1 MGQSPADNTRGIVL
15 PDSAAK
21 PGYDPALDGLRG
33 LAIGL
38 VLLHHC
44 YGPVFSFFWIGV
56 DLFFVL
62 SGFLITR
69 ILLDSVNEKKY
80 LVNFYGRRVLRIFPL
95 YYACLALLFLV
106 APLMFRMTVHEL
118 RYLFDHQGWY
128 WTYMQNWL
136 IVRDGYAPGRSM
148 LLSHFWSLA
157 IEEQY
162 YLVWPFLVF
171 IFRGRK
177 LLWVTLVLIAAA
189 MAVRMSG
196 HYHNPGYYVST
207 FTRVDSL
214 LIGAL
219 LVLLLRY
226 YKEKVSRYLAVLL
239 SVSGL
244 LLLGGLAWFRNPDY
258 SNPFYVKAGYTLL
271 ALFFAGLVTWCL
283 DERMNWF
290 KKAMNL
296 RPLIFLGKYSY
307 GLYVFHFPV
316 YWLCR
321 NAFLLQ
327 ISRFIHQD
335 SLAKIGAA
343 SLCVLFTIGLSLV
356 SFHLLEKPFLRLKR
370 YF

>member
-1 MGQSPADNTRGIVL
+1 MERSSAATTRGIVL

-44 YGPVFSFFWIGV
+44 FGPAFSFFWIGV

-80 LVNFYGRRVLRIFPL
+80 LLNFYGRRVLRIFPL
-95 YYACLALLFLV
+95 YYACLAVLFFI
-106 APLMFRMTVHEL
+106 APQVFRSTADEL
-118 RYLFDHQGWY
+118 RYLFNHQGWY

-148 LLSHFWSLA
+148 ILSHFWSLA

-162 YLVWPFLVF
+162 YLVWPFLVLV
-171 IFRGRK
+171 FRGRK
-177 LLWVTLVLIAAA
+177 LLWLTLVLIVAA
-189 MAVRMSG
+189 MAVRLSG

-214 LIGAL
+214 LVGAL
-219 LVLLLRY
+219 LVLLLQHYR
-226 YKEKVSRYLAVLL
+226 EKVVRYLAILMPVL
-239 SVSGL
+239 GIL
-244 LLLGGLAWFRNPDY
+244 LVGGLAWFRNPDY

-271 ALFFAGLVTWCL
+271 ALFFAGLVVLCL
-283 DERMNWF
+283 DTRMNWF
-290 KKAMNL
+290 RKIMSL

-321 NAFLLQ
+321 DAFLQQL
-327 ISRFIHQD
+327 SRFIHQD
-335 SLAKIGAA
+335 ALAKVGAA
-343 SLCVLFTIGLSLV
+343 GLCVLLTTGLALL